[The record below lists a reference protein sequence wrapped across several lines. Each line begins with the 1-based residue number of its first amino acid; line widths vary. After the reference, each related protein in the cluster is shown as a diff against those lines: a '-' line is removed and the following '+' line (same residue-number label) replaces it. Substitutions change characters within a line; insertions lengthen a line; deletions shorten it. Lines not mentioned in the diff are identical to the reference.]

1 MLSSILGLMLSSI
14 VRAAMLYPPPRNKGR
29 KRPAKGLSCHICGL
43 PTRADFFQINLDV
56 SSYLPPAQS
65 SGLFL
70 FLTLHCIY
78 V

>member
-1 MLSSILGLMLSSI
+1 MLSSMASA
-14 VRAAMLYPPPRNKGR
+14 VMLYPPPGNKGR
-29 KRPAKGLSCHICGL
+29 KRPAKGLSCHIFGL

-65 SGLFL
+65 SGLL
-70 FLTLHCIY
+70 LCLTLHCIY